1 MQHNLPHQARAG
13 PRGEARD
20 GDTPAGHA
28 LELPA
33 SEIPALEVRT
43 IAGVDYRRAAPAP
56 SRGVQ
61 TNIASHDHPRDTC
74 QRLLN
79 WTGPSALAAPGLSIA
94 APSTVLTTTR
104 ARPTLPINRNSCIV
118 SSVFSF
124 SVTSTTTHGAVV
136 PIPPLPA
143 TNLAPQSIEHT
154 FEVYSSHSAAGTAEI
169 QAVDKVPTV
178 DKSSR
183 KPAGSL
189 TTWITRPHSSRRIVL
204 FRI

>member
-143 TNLAPQSIEHT
+143 TNSAHNRSNILSKSTHRIPPRAPPKSKLWTKSQLWINR
-154 FEVYSSHSAAGTAEI
+154 AA
-169 QAVDKVPTV
+169 
-178 DKSSR
+178 
-183 KPAGSL
+183 
-189 TTWITRPHSSRRIVL
+189 SRRVA
-204 FRI
+204 